1 MRFAV
6 RLWQA
11 SRHIETI
18 HKTRSNNN
26 NMRKEKETKTQ
37 SRDQQCILS
46 VLTLLINS
54 LFLAFTFFIFFF
66 QHLLSEALSEVAAKA
81 STNCGPA
88 FVMSFPCY
96 AKGVERR
103 ATAISSSKVA
113 SGKWK
118 QMKGKRSIKM

>member
-1 MRFAV
+1 MQQQFYVRMYANVMTVKTNIVNKFVVVRF
-6 RLWQA
+6 
-11 SRHIETI
+11 
-18 HKTRSNNN
+18 
-26 NMRKEKETKTQ
+26 
-37 SRDQQCILS
+37 
-46 VLTLLINS
+46 S
-54 LFLAFTFFIFFF
+54 LGV

-103 ATAISSSKVA
+103 ATAITSSKMA

>member
-1 MRFAV
+1 MSKHQSPTTVVFRTTLT
-6 RLWQA
+6 R
-11 SRHIETI
+11 TI
-18 HKTRSNNN
+18 TVYEFVVYLFFSF
-26 NMRKEKETKTQ
+26 
-37 SRDQQCILS
+37 
-46 VLTLLINS
+46 VS
-54 LFLAFTFFIFFF
+54 LGV
-66 QHLLSEALSEVAAKA
+66 QHLLSAALSDVAAKA

-103 ATAISSSKVA
+103 ATAVTSSKVA